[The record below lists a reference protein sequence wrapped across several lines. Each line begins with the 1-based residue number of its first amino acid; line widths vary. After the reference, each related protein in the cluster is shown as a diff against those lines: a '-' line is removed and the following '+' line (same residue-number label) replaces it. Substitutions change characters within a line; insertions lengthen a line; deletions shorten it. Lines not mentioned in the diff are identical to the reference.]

1 MNFEK
6 SPIAQ
11 DGGTNVSEK
20 TSAAV
25 FAVMEALEMSLQNV
39 AKDISESQRF
49 LSTSFGQIAANFAK
63 VHSIA
68 MADEESEA
76 QAPNDNHTLTA
87 LRRVVDGL
95 TVELQFEDSLS
106 QSLGYALR
114 RIESICV
121 ALNQTRAIVTGEYS
135 ERSGDWRGEHA
146 LAVLARTL
154 DSLRDAERPRENRL
168 LESSSGA
175 VDLF

>member
-1 MNFEK
+1 MPETTG
-6 SPIAQ
+6 
-11 DGGTNVSEK
+11 D
-20 TSAAV
+20 AV
-25 FAVMEALEMSLQNV
+25 LAVIQALEQSLQNV
-39 AKDISESQRF
+39 AKDISESRQF

-68 MADEESEA
+68 RAGEAHEA
-76 QAPNDNHTLTA
+76 QMQNDTLIA
-87 LRRVVDGL
+87 LRRIVNGL

-106 QSLGYALR
+106 QSLSYALR

-121 ALNQTRAIVTGEYS
+121 ALNQTRAIVASAHGAH
-135 ERSGDWRGEHA
+135 GDDGQGEHA

-154 DSLRDAERPRENRL
+154 ESLRNAERPGGSRL
-168 LESSSGA
+168 FDGGSGS

>member
-1 MNFEK
+1 MNVETGAAA
-6 SPIAQ
+6 P
-11 DGGTNVSEK
+11 DGGANMPEK
-20 TSAAV
+20 TGAAV
-25 FAVMEALEMSLQNV
+25 FAVMEALDLSLQNV
-39 AKDISESQRF
+39 AKDVSESQQF
-49 LSTSFGQIAANFAK
+49 LSTSFRQIAANFAK

-68 MADEESEA
+68 RSGEQREA
-76 QAPNDNHTLTA
+76 QMPNDTLIA
-87 LRRVVDGL
+87 LRRIVDGL

-121 ALNQTRAIVTGEYS
+121 ALKQTRAIVTGAHCD
-135 ERSGDWRGEHA
+135 RGDDGQGEHA

-154 DSLRDAERPRENRL
+154 DSLRNAERPGGSRL
-168 LESSSGA
+168 LEGSSGS

>member
-1 MNFEK
+1 MNVK
-6 SPIAQ
+6 TGAIAVGG
-11 DGGTNVSEK
+11 DGNMPETTGD
-20 TSAAV
+20 AV
-25 FAVMEALEMSLQNV
+25 FAVMEALELSLKNV
-39 AKDISESQRF
+39 AKDISESQKF

-68 MADEESEA
+68 RTGEERE
-76 QAPNDNHTLTA
+76 QQMPNETLLA
-87 LRRVVDGL
+87 LRRIVNGL

-114 RIESICV
+114 RIDSICV
-121 ALNQTRAIVTGEYS
+121 ALNETRAIVAG
-135 ERSGDWRGEHA
+135 RHGAQGDDGNGEHA

-154 DSLRDAERPRENRL
+154 DSLRNAERAGGSHLFEGG
-168 LESSSGA
+168 SGS

>member
-1 MNFEK
+1 MPETTG
-6 SPIAQ
+6 
-11 DGGTNVSEK
+11 D
-20 TSAAV
+20 AV
-25 FAVMEALEMSLQNV
+25 FAVIQALEQSLQNV
-39 AKDISESQRF
+39 AKDISESRQF

-68 MADEESEA
+68 RAGEAHEAHEA
-76 QAPNDNHTLTA
+76 QMQNDTLIA
-87 LRRVVDGL
+87 LRRIVNGL

-106 QSLGYALR
+106 QSLSYALR

-121 ALNQTRAIVTGEYS
+121 ALNQTRAIVASAQGAH
-135 ERSGDWRGEHA
+135 GDDGQGEHA

-154 DSLRDAERPRENRL
+154 ESLRNAERPGGSRL
-168 LESSSGA
+168 FESGSGS

>member
-1 MNFEK
+1 MNVERG
-6 SPIAQ
+6 AVAL
-11 DGGTNVSEK
+11 GGAVNMPEK
-20 TSAAV
+20 TNEAV
-25 FAVMEALEMSLQNV
+25 FALMEALELSLQNV
-39 AKDISESQRF
+39 AKDICESREF

-68 MADEESEA
+68 RADEEREA
-76 QAPNDNHTLTA
+76 EVPNDTLIA
-87 LRRVVDGL
+87 LRRIVNGL

-106 QSLGYALR
+106 QSLSYALR

-121 ALNQTRAIVTGEYS
+121 ALNQTRAIVA
-135 ERSGDWRGEHA
+135 GEHRARGDEGQGEQA

-154 DSLRDAERPRENRL
+154 DSLRNAERPGGGRL
-168 LESSSGA
+168 FESSSGS

>member
-1 MNFEK
+1 MNVK
-6 SPIAQ
+6 TSTAAS
-11 DGGTNVSEK
+11 DGGMNMSEK
-20 TSAAV
+20 TGEAV
-25 FAVMEALEMSLQNV
+25 FAVMEALDLSLQNV
-39 AKDISESQRF
+39 AKDISECQQF

-68 MADEESEA
+68 RTGEEREG
-76 QAPNDNHTLTA
+76 QMPNDTLIA
-87 LRRVVDGL
+87 LRRIVNGL

-106 QSLGYALR
+106 QSLNYALR

-121 ALNQTRAIVTGEYS
+121 ALNQTRAIVAGTQVGQ
-135 ERSGDWRGEHA
+135 GPDGQGEHA

-154 DSLRDAERPRENRL
+154 DSLRKAERPGGSHLFEGN
-168 LESSSGA
+168 SGS

>member
-1 MNFEK
+1 MNVEK
-6 SPIAQ
+6 SAVAL
-11 DGGTNVSEK
+11 GANVPEK
-20 TSAAV
+20 TGEAV
-25 FAVMEALEMSLQNV
+25 FAVMEALDLSLQNV
-39 AKDISESQRF
+39 AKDISESKQF

-68 MADEESEA
+68 RAGEEREA
-76 QAPNDNHTLTA
+76 QMPNDTLIA
-87 LRRVVDGL
+87 LRRIVNGL

-121 ALNQTRAIVTGEYS
+121 ALNQTRAIVAGAHGA
-135 ERSGDWRGEHA
+135 RGDDRQGEHA

-154 DSLRDAERPRENRL
+154 DSLRNAERPGGSRL
-168 LESSSGA
+168 FEGGTGS

>member
-1 MNFEK
+1 MNVEK
-6 SPIAQ
+6 GAVAY
-11 DGGTNVSEK
+11 DGGMSVSEK
-20 TSAAV
+20 SGAAV
-25 FAVMEALEMSLQNV
+25 FAVMKSLELSLQNV
-39 AKDISESQRF
+39 AKDIGESREF

-68 MADEESEA
+68 RSGEERDT
-76 QAPNDNHTLTA
+76 QMPNDTLIA
-87 LRRVVDGL
+87 LRRVVNGL

-114 RIESICV
+114 RIDSICV
-121 ALNQTRAIVTGEYS
+121 ALNETRAIVAG
-135 ERSGDWRGEHA
+135 RHGAQGDDGNGEHA

-154 DSLRDAERPRENRL
+154 DSLRNAERAGGSHLFEGG
-168 LESSSGA
+168 SGS

>member
-1 MNFEK
+1 MK
-6 SPIAQ
+6 VKTGAAAL
-11 DGGTNVSEK
+11 DGGVNMPEK
-20 TSAAV
+20 TGDAV
-25 FAVMEALEMSLQNV
+25 FAVMEALELSLKNV
-39 AKDISESQRF
+39 AKDISESQKF

-68 MADEESEA
+68 RTGEEREE
-76 QAPNDNHTLTA
+76 QMPNETLIA
-87 LRRVVDGL
+87 LRRIVNGL

-121 ALNQTRAIVTGEYS
+121 ALNETRAIVAGRHS
-135 ERSGDWRGEHA
+135 AQGDDGNGEHA

-154 DSLRDAERPRENRL
+154 DSLRNAERRGGGHL
-168 LESSSGA
+168 FDGSSGS